1 MAGTAG
7 ASHVHDLSLHLL
19 EMLENSVRAGAT
31 VVATGFTVDHARD
44 LLELTVDDDGHGL
57 TVSPEQALDPFY
69 TTKSGKKTGL
79 GLSLFK
85 AEAEAAG
92 GTLTIGSSEL
102 GGAQVRVSLQ
112 IEPRRPAAAGR
123 RGHLADRHGGHQSV
137 DRIPGQLRGRP
148 GGDAPPPD
156 ERRGGR
162 TGADPLCRRAGA
174 HSGGTTRRTRTN
186 TTTAGRLSPAEDAEA
201 TGTMGRS
208 TTA

>member
-1 MAGTAG
+1 MGG

-31 VVATGFTVDHARD
+31 VVATGFTIDHARD

-92 GTLTIGSSEL
+92 GRLTIGSSEL
-102 GGAQVRVSLQ
+102 GGAQVRVSL
-112 IEPRRPAAAGR
+112 RLS
-123 RGHLADRHGGHQSV
+123 HV
-137 DRIPGQLRGRP
+137 DRPPLGDVATSLIVMAATNPSTDFRVSFADDQAEIPLRRMSVAEAVP
-148 GGDAPPPD
+148 ELTRCAD
-156 ERRGGR
+156 ELAR
-162 TGADPLCRRAGA
+162 
-174 HSGGTTRRTRTN
+174 
-186 TTTAGRLSPAEDAEA
+186 TAGRHDAAHENEHNDGRAAEPDR
-201 TGTMGRS
+201 GC
-208 TTA
+208 